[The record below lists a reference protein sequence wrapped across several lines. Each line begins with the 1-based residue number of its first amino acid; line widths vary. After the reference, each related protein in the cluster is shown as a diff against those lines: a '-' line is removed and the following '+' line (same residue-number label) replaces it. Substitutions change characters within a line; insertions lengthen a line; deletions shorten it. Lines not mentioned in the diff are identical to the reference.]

1 MEDDFDYETI
11 TTLLADPENTK
22 CRYFP
27 VDMDMYES
35 CREND
40 ILPNA
45 TACVL
50 SARSDKAVTCDD
62 YAFDDE
68 LVAENN
74 IYSATMHYGRVKG
87 HTHTFLKMNF
97 NFDRGLQ

>member
-1 MEDDFDYETI
+1 MESDFDFGTI
-11 TTLLADPENTK
+11 TTLLADPEDTK

-27 VDMDMYES
+27 VDMVMYES

-40 ILPNA
+40 ILQNA

-74 IYSATMHYGRVKG
+74 IYSATMQYRRVWV
-87 HTHTFLKMNF
+87 THTTLK
-97 NFDRGLQ
+97 